1 MNTTFAPKEKVEP
14 EELKKEIELVS
25 SNPVMS
31 GLLQS
36 IGGLLAIVDEHRQI
50 IALNNTF
57 LDLLGIEDASL
68 ALGLRLGEAL
78 GCVHAHDGPGHT
90 CGSTRYC
97 STCGA
102 AIAMV
107 TSLKGNTPEE
117 RICALSAHRNGQPIE
132 LSLLVRC
139 QPVQVEDKRFLLI
152 FLQDITQQQQWAALE
167 RTFFHDIHN
176 MLGMLSGAS
185 ERLLM
190 EQPSELAHAVHEASS
205 RLIKEVAI
213 QQCLSAGT
221 EHTYQPQWCEYPLA
235 RIVEELRAFFANHP
249 VAKGKF
255 IDFLPEHPKGT
266 LQTDLSLVSRVL
278 SNMILNALEA
288 TDPGGLIRVG
298 VETQPGRVTFN
309 VWNHAVLSPEVAAR
323 IFQRNFSTK
332 EDAGRGIGTYSMKL
346 FGERVLKGLVDFS
359 STEDE
364 GTTFRL
370 TLHAMDPP
378 AGTPGIGINRG
389 RP

>member
-1 MNTTFAPKEKVEP
+1 MSTTFAPEKKAAP
-14 EELKKEIELVS
+14 EELKQEIEMIS
-25 SNPVMS
+25 TNPVMS

-36 IGGLLAIVDEHRQI
+36 IGGLLAILDEHRQI
-50 IALNNTF
+50 IAMNHTF

-68 ALGLRLGEAL
+68 AMGLRLGEAL

-107 TSLKGNTPEE
+107 ASLKSNAPEE
-117 RICALSAHRNGQPIE
+117 RICALSAHRKGQPIE
-132 LSLLVRC
+132 LSLRVRC
-139 QPVQVEDKRFLLI
+139 QPVQVEDQRFLLI

-167 RTFFHDIHN
+167 RTFFHDIQN

-185 ERLLM
+185 DLLVL
-190 EQPSELAHAVHEASS
+190 EQPSELATAIQEASE
-205 RLIKEVAI
+205 RLIREVAI
-213 QQCLSAGT
+213 QQCLSASK
-221 EHTYQPQWCEYPLA
+221 EHTYHPQWHEYPLA
-235 RIVEELRAFFANHP
+235 RILKELRSFFANHA

-255 IDFLPEHPKGT
+255 IEFPAESPDVILK
-266 LQTDLSLVSRVL
+266 TDLSLVSRVL

-288 TDPGGLIRVG
+288 TESGGLIRVD
-298 VETQPGRVTFN
+298 VDSQPGRVIFS
-309 VWNHAVLSPEVAAR
+309 VWNRSVIPPGVAAR

-332 EDAGRGIGTYSMKL
+332 EEAGRGIGTFSMKL
-346 FGERVLKGLVDFS
+346 FGEQMLRGLVDFS
-359 STEDE
+359 STEDD

-370 TLHAMDPP
+370 TLHA
-378 AGTPGIGINRG
+378 
-389 RP
+389 

>member
-1 MNTTFAPKEKVEP
+1 MKTTFAPKEKVEP
-14 EELKKEIELVS
+14 EELKREIELVS

-36 IGGLLAIVDEHRQI
+36 IGGLLAILDEHRQI

-78 GCVHAHDGPGHT
+78 GCIHAHDGPGHT

-102 AIAMV
+102 AIAIV
-107 TSLKGNTPEE
+107 TSLKSNAPEE
-117 RICALSAHRNGQPIE
+117 RICALSAHRGGQPIE
-132 LSLLVRC
+132 LALLVRC
-139 QPVQVEDKRFLLI
+139 QPIHVEDKRFLLI

-167 RTFFHDIHN
+167 RTFFHDINN

-185 ERLLM
+185 ELLVL
-190 EQPSELAHAVHEASS
+190 EQPSELATAVHEASA
-205 RLIKEVAI
+205 RLIQEVAI
-213 QQCLSAGT
+213 QQCLST
-221 EHTYQPQWCEYPLA
+221 SEEHTYQPQWHEYPLA
-235 RIVEELRAFFANHP
+235 RILEELRAFFANHA

-255 IDFLPEHPKGT
+255 IEFPAESPEGSLK
-266 LQTDLSLVSRVL
+266 TDLSLVSRVL

-288 TDPGGLIRVG
+288 TEPGGLIRVG
-298 VETQPGRVTFN
+298 AEQQPGRVIFS
-309 VWNHAVLSPEVAAR
+309 VWNRSVIPPGIAAR

-332 EDAGRGIGTYSMKL
+332 EDAGRGIGTFSMKL
-346 FGERVLKGLVDFS
+346 FGEKMLQGLIDFS
-359 STEDE
+359 STKDE

-370 TLHAMDPP
+370 TLHA
-378 AGTPGIGINRG
+378 
-389 RP
+389 